1 VHADS
6 SYLTTIASIAAKTL
20 DALLFILAVGP
31 QSGRG

>member
-1 VHADS
+1 VHAGS

-20 DALLFILAVGP
+20 DALLLTLPVGP